1 MQTPTIA
8 ASAQPRLARGV
19 RLQTDS
25 KTGNSVLLFPEGVLE
40 LNETAQEIVTR
51 CDGRTVAEIVQALA
65 EEIRCRSSNAW
76 RRCAGNPCGLAT
88 TQIDRTRMIAPRPY
102 ALLAEITYRCPL
114 HCPYCS
120 NPTQAR
126 NDQELTTSEW
136 TRVIREAAALG
147 VLQIGFSGGEPLA
160 RRDLQDLVRAAR
172 EANLYTNLITS
183 GIGLDDD
190 RVRALRDAGLDSIQ
204 LSFQSDN
211 TDLADEIAGARAHQ
225 RKLDAAAKIRA
236 AGIPLSLNFV
246 IHRRNIDRL
255 AEMIALAESL
265 QAERVELAN
274 VQFYGWAFFNRA
286 ALLPTR
292 EQVVRAREI
301 ATAAKARLT
310 GKIDIFYVLPDYY
323 ENRPKPCLNGWGQR
337 YLTVNPIG
345 DVLPCPTASSAIP
358 DLRFENVR
366 ARELDWIWRESES
379 FNRFRGTE
387 WMPEPCQS
395 CPQREIDFGGCRC
408 QAALLTGNAANTDP
422 VCDLSPN
429 RATVDA
435 VLREVDSL
443 GYNTPAWTYRAN
455 PKEVQRVQYFSR
467 G

>member
-1 MQTPTIA
+1 
-8 ASAQPRLARGV
+8 
-19 RLQTDS
+19 
-25 KTGNSVLLFPEGVLE
+25 
-40 LNETAQEIVTR
+40 
-51 CDGRTVAEIVQALA
+51 
-65 EEIRCRSSNAW
+65 
-76 RRCAGNPCGLAT
+76 
-88 TQIDRTRMIAPRPY
+88 MIAPRPY

-126 NDQELTTSEW
+126 NDQELTTNEW

-160 RRDLQDLVRAAR
+160 RRDLPDLVRAAR

-190 RVRALRDAGLDSIQ
+190 RLRALRDAGLDSVQ

-225 RKLDAAAKIRA
+225 HKLDAAAKIRA

-255 AEMIALAESL
+255 PQMIALAESL

-274 VQFYGWAFFNRA
+274 VQFYGWAFLNRA

-301 ATAAKARLT
+301 ATAAKARLA

-323 ENRPKPCLNGWGQR
+323 ENRPKPCLSGWGQR

-345 DVLPCPTASSAIP
+345 EVLPCPTASSAIP

-366 ARELDWIWRESES
+366 ACDLDWIWRESES

-408 QAALLTGNAANTDP
+408 QAALLTGNAGNTDP
-422 VCDLSPN
+422 VCELSPN
-429 RATVDA
+429 RARVDE
-435 VLREVDSL
+435 VLRDLNSSTPKASGVD
-443 GYNTPAWTYRAN
+443 WTYRVN
-455 PKEVQRVQYFSR
+455 PKTVLTPA
-467 G
+467 

>member
-1 MQTPTIA
+1 
-8 ASAQPRLARGV
+8 
-19 RLQTDS
+19 
-25 KTGNSVLLFPEGVLE
+25 
-40 LNETAQEIVTR
+40 
-51 CDGRTVAEIVQALA
+51 
-65 EEIRCRSSNAW
+65 
-76 RRCAGNPCGLAT
+76 
-88 TQIDRTRMIAPRPY
+88 MIAPRPY

-120 NPTQAR
+120 NPTQTR
-126 NDQELTTSEW
+126 NNQELTTNEW

-160 RRDLQDLVRAAR
+160 RRDLPDLVRAAR

-183 GIGLDDD
+183 GIDLDDD
-190 RVRALRDAGLDSIQ
+190 RVATLRDAGLDSIQ
-204 LSFQSDN
+204 LSFQSDEA
-211 TDLADEIAGARAHQ
+211 DLADQIAGARAHQ

-255 AEMIALAESL
+255 AQMIDLAESL
-265 QAERVELAN
+265 HAERVELAN
-274 VQFYGWAFFNRA
+274 VQFYGWAFLNRA

-301 ATAAKARLT
+301 ATAAKARLA
-310 GKIDIFYVLPDYY
+310 GKMDIFYVLPDYY
-323 ENRPKPCLNGWGQR
+323 ESRPKPCLNGWGQR

-345 DVLPCPTASSAIP
+345 EVLPCPTASSAIP

-366 ARELDWIWRESES
+366 THALDWIWRESES

-429 RATVDA
+429 RAVVDS
-435 VLREVDSL
+435 VLRDLNSSRDQICDWSYRINPTTL
-443 GYNTPAWTYRAN
+443 PALKSVT
-455 PKEVQRVQYFSR
+455 
-467 G
+467 